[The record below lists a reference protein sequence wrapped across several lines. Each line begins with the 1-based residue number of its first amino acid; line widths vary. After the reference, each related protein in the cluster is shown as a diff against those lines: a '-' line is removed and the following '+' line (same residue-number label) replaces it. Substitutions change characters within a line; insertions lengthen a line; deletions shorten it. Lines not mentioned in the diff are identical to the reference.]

1 MGILDLSAVLLCIFT
16 LGQVILAVVFSDEI
30 TCHLLCFLS
39 HTGGIG
45 TQVGDETDGAMALYI
60 NALVELLGEAHGLLG
75 RKVQRLGRFLLQGTR
90 CKRKRR
96 FLRALPVSDI
106 CHDKFLSL

>member
-45 TQVGDETDGAMALYI
+45 TQVGDQTDCAASLDIHALI
-60 NALVELLGEAHGLLG
+60 ELLGKAHRLL
-75 RKVQRLGRFLLQGTR
+75 R
-90 CKRKRR
+90 
-96 FLRALPVSDI
+96 
-106 CHDKFLSL
+106 

>member
-30 TCHLLCFLS
+30 TCHLLCLLS

-45 TQVGDETDGAMALYI
+45 TQVGNQSNSTLSFDIYSFI
-60 NALVELLGEAHGLLG
+60 QLLGEAHGLLG
-75 RKVQRLGRFLLQGTR
+75 RKVQRLGRLLLQGTR